1 MAYPNTTPNEFE
13 NGEVISAAEHNENW
27 IDIENYVNGLSAGN
41 NYVAGAL
48 GTTVIADS
56 AITTAKLANSSVTS
70 AKIVDDSIVNADI
83 NSAAGIV
90 DTKLATIS
98 TALKVSNSAT
108 TAASANTASAIVAR
122 DASGN
127 FTAGTITATLTGNVT
142 GNLTGN
148 VTGNVTGNTSGS
160 SGSCSGNAATA
171 TALQTARNIGGV
183 SFNGTANIDL
193 PGVNTAGNQNTSGS
207 SASCSGNAAT
217 ATLASKA
224 STLAQGGGNGTAMT
238 FNWSGQGGQP
248 TWLWGSNDGT
258 SHYVYNPSN
267 FSVSSATTSGS
278 CTGNAATASL
288 ASDSNLLNGYAST
301 VTGLANTIARVD
313 GAGIL
318 AGTYF
323 GMGQNNATYWYATD
337 YANTITIFRA
347 TNSGVYAQAITSGRA
362 MQVNSS
368 GTIGTV
374 ASTRRAKEN
383 IVPYSDPDNKI
394 LNVGAV
400 TFDYKEEVIEEE
412 DRANRFNQF
421 GMIAEDLHD
430 AGLNHL
436 VHYDKDEQCSGI
448 NYQMLAVELLGVIKN
463 LDARIKVL
471 EER

>member
-1 MAYPNTTPNEFE
+1 MAYPNTTPNEFQ

-27 IDIENYVNGLSAGN
+27 TDIEDYVNGLSAGL

-48 GTTVIADS
+48 GTSVIADS

-70 AKIVDDSIVNADI
+70 AKIVDDTIVNADI

-90 DTKLATIS
+90 DTKLATIA
-98 TALKVSNSAT
+98 TAGKVSNSAT

-171 TALQTARNIGGV
+171 TQLQTARNIGGV

-193 PGVNTAGNQNTSGS
+193 PGVNTTGNQNTSGSSGSTTGNAATATALQTARNIGGVSFNGTADINLPGVNTTGNQNTSGS

-217 ATLASKA
+217 A
-224 STLAQGGGNGTAMT
+224 
-238 FNWSGQGGQP
+238 
-248 TWLWGSNDGT
+248 
-258 SHYVYNPSN
+258 
-267 FSVSSATTSGS
+267 
-278 CTGNAATASL
+278 SL
-288 ASDSNLLNGYAST
+288 ASDSNLLSGYGAAST
-301 VTGLANTIARVD
+301 GVANTVSLIAAD
-313 GAGIL
+313 GVL
-318 AGTYF
+318 AASYF
-323 GMGQNNATYWYATD
+323 GMAATSTTFWYATTYIKD
-337 YANTITIFRA
+337 TIFRA
-347 TNSGVYAQAITSGRA
+347 TDSGVYAQAITSPRA
-362 MQVNSS
+362 VQVNAN
-368 GTIGTV
+368 GTLGTV

-436 VHYDKDEQCSGI
+436 VHYDKDEQCLGI

>member
-13 NGEVISAAEHNENW
+13 NGEVISASEHNENW
-27 IDIENYVNGLSAGN
+27 TDIEDYVNGLSAGL
-41 NYVAGAL
+41 NYVAGAI

-70 AKIVDDSIVNADI
+70 AKIVDDTIVNADI

-171 TALQTARNIGGV
+171 TALATARNIGGV

-193 PGVNTAGNQNTSGS
+193 PGVNTTGNQNTSGS
-207 SASCSGNAAT
+207 SASTTGNAATATALATARTIGGVSFDGTASINLPGVNTTGNQDTSGTAANATTSAACSGNAAT
-217 ATLASKA
+217 AT
-224 STLAQGGGNGTAMT
+224 N
-238 FNWSGQGGQP
+238 
-248 TWLWGSNDGT
+248 
-258 SHYVYNPSN
+258 
-267 FSVSSATTSGS
+267 
-278 CTGNAATASL
+278 
-288 ASDSNLLNGYAST
+288 ASDSALLNGYAST
-301 VTGLANTIARVD
+301 ITGLANTVARVD

-323 GMGQNNATYWYATD
+323 GMGQNNSTYWYATD

-362 MQVNSS
+362 VMVNSS

-400 TFDYKEEVIEEE
+400 TFDYKAEVIEEE

-471 EER
+471 EGR

>member
-1 MAYPNTTPNEFE
+1 MAYPNTTPNVFN
-13 NGEVISAAEHNENW
+13 NGEVVSAAAHNQNW
-27 IDIENYVNGLSAGN
+27 TDIEDYVNGLSAGN

-48 GTTVIADS
+48 GTAVIADS

-90 DTKLATIS
+90 DTKLATIA
-98 TALKVSNSAT
+98 TAGKVSNSAT
-108 TAASANTASAIVAR
+108 TAVSANTASAIVAR

-193 PGVNTAGNQNTSGS
+193 PGVNTTGNQNTSG
-207 SASCSGNAAT
+207 NAAS

-238 FNWSGQGGQP
+238 FNWAGQAGQP

-278 CTGNAATASL
+278 CSGNSATASL

-301 VTGLANTIARVD
+301 VTGLANTVARVD
-313 GAGIL
+313 GLGIL

-323 GMGQNNATYWYATD
+323 GMGLNNATYWYSTT
-337 YANTITIFRA
+337 YTGSTIFRA
-347 TNSGVYAQAITSGRA
+347 TDSGVYAQAITSGRA
-362 MQVNSS
+362 VLVNSS
-368 GTIGTV
+368 GTIGTSL
-374 ASTRRAKEN
+374 STRRAKEN

-394 LNVGAV
+394 LNLGAV

-436 VHYDKDEQCSGI
+436 VYYGPEGRVDGI
-448 NYQMLAVELLGVIKN
+448 NYQMLSVELLGVIKN

>member
-1 MAYPNTTPNEFE
+1 MAYPNTTPNEFQ

-27 IDIENYVNGLSAGN
+27 TDIEDYVNGLSAGI

-48 GTTVIADS
+48 GTSVIADS

-90 DTKLATIS
+90 DTKLATIA
-98 TALKVSNSAT
+98 TAGKVSNSAT

-171 TALQTARNIGGV
+171 TQLQTARNIGGV

-193 PGVNTAGNQNTSGS
+193 PGVNTTGNQNTSGS

-217 ATLASKA
+217 ATALATA
-224 STLAQGGGNGTAMT
+224 RNIGGVSFNGTADINLPGVNT
-238 FNWSGQGGQP
+238 TGNQNTSG
-248 TWLWGSNDGT
+248 S
-258 SHYVYNPSN
+258 
-267 FSVSSATTSGS
+267 SGS
-278 CTGNAATASL
+278 CTGNAATATTASSCSGNSATASL
-288 ASDSNLLNGYAST
+288 ASDSNLLNGYASAF
-301 VTGLANTIARVD
+301 TGAANTVLRTDGSGIAAAVKW
-313 GAGIL
+313 GA
-318 AGTYF
+318 ASTNSY
-323 GMGQNNATYWYATD
+323 NNFTD
-337 YANTITIFRA
+337 YGGSTLFRA
-347 TNSGVYAQAITSGRA
+347 NISGNIYGNQISASPRTVLCNSD
-362 MQVNSS
+362 
-368 GTIGTV
+368 GTIGTSV
-374 ASTRRAKEN
+374 SSIRFKEN
-383 IVPYSDPDNKI
+383 LRPYTDTANRI
-394 LNVGAV
+394 LEIQPYI
-400 TFDYKEEVIEEE
+400 FDYKLEIQEA
-412 DRANRFNQF
+412 DCSDPNGRLNQF
-421 GMIAEDLHD
+421 GMIAEHLHD

-436 VHYDKDEQCSGI
+436 VHYGPEERIDSI
-448 NYQMLAVELLGVIKN
+448 NYPMLAVELLGVIKN